1 MFQLSGSS
9 LPTWIELDN
18 KGLKFRRKLGEGAFG
33 VVYKVTSKN
42 TATDFALKDV
52 LCEDNS
58 YDANEVK
65 ALQKLRHQNVLTFI
79 TDFVAT
85 DPGGQLHPLILTEYC
100 AGGNLNKRLTRP
112 SSDFV
117 NFKWM
122 KQCVSALTFLH
133 EHGVVHR
140 DLKPENVLLTE
151 SEDVKLADFGLT
163 RKYNTFKTDTL
174 QDNTCTKYMKTWA
187 GTIHWMAPEVFKG
200 HYTEKADIFS
210 LGVMFFAILDR
221 DFLAIDGEKFYGV
234 FSYQIGEGKFGIGY
248 AMASYDTERQVA
260 FSDHAQG
267 SKQMQRIALDPLKYD
282 PLQRPSAAKIHEE
295 FETMAEEMQFW
306 AAAAKNE
313 ASKVLCPIS

>member
-1 MFQLSGSS
+1 M
-9 LPTWIELDN
+9 
-18 KGLKFRRKLGEGAFG
+18 
-33 VVYKVTSKN
+33 YKVTDQD
-42 TATDFALKDV
+42 TAADLALKEV
-52 LCEDNS
+52 LYVDDS
-58 YDANEVK
+58 YGASEVQ
-65 ALQKLRHQNVLTFI
+65 ALKRLRHENVITFI
-79 TDFVAT
+79 AAYIKE
-85 DPGGQLHPLILTEYC
+85 DPGGQLHLLILTEYC

-122 KQCVSALTFLH
+122 KQCASALTFLH

-151 SEDVKLADFGLT
+151 NEDVKLADFGLA
-163 RKYNTFKTDTL
+163 RKYDAFITDTRRGY
-174 QDNTCTKYMKTWA
+174 TSTYYMKTWA
-187 GTIHWMAPEVFKG
+187 GTLYWMAPEVFAG

-210 LGVMFFAILDR
+210 LGVMFSAILER

-234 FSYQIGEGKFGIGY
+234 FSFQIGEGKVGIGY
-248 AMASYDTERQVA
+248 AMASNGTERQVA

-267 SKQMQRIALDPLKYD
+267 SKQMQRIALDSLKYD
-282 PLQRPSAAKIHEE
+282 LRQRPSATKIHEE

-306 AAAAKNE
+306 AVAAKNE